1 MAEIATL
8 ARPYAKAVFE
18 LAVEAD
24 NLDEWSNNFKFLIQL
39 IEYPTISMAIG
50 NPEIG
55 KDSLTNILLEV
66 SEGNLNADAVGLVKI
81 LVDNRRLKAIPQIAL
96 QYEQLKAKH
105 QGYIKVDIVSA
116 YSLNPT
122 QEQEIEAK
130 LNKRLGKSVDINI
143 TLDKSLLGGFLI
155 RAGDEVID
163 VSVKGRLEQLASEL
177 RR

>member
-18 LAVEAD
+18 LAIESD
-24 NLDEWSNNFKFLIQL
+24 NFDEWSNNLSFLTKI
-39 IEYPTISMAIG
+39 IENPTISAAID
-50 NPEIG
+50 NPELG
-55 KDSLTNILLEV
+55 KNILTNLLLDV
-66 SEGNLNADAVGLVKI
+66 SEEHLSEEAKGLLKI
-81 LVDNRRLKAIPQIAL
+81 LVDNQRLKAIPQIAL
-96 QYEQLKAKH
+96 QYEQLKAEH

-116 YSLNPT
+116 YSLNQP
-122 QEQEIEAK
+122 QEQEIKAR
-130 LNKRLGKSVDINI
+130 LNKRLGKSVDINF
-143 TLDKSLLGGFLI
+143 TVDKSLLGGFLI

>member
-18 LAVEAD
+18 LAIESD
-24 NLDEWSNNFKFLIQL
+24 NFDEWLNNLQFLTKL
-39 IEYPTISMAIG
+39 IEDPTISAAID
-50 NPEIG
+50 NPELG
-55 KDSLTNILLEV
+55 KNKLISILLEV
-66 SEGNLNADAVGLVKI
+66 SEDHLSESAQSFVKI
-81 LVDNRRLKAIPQIAL
+81 LVDNQRLRAIPQIAL
-96 QYEQLKAKH
+96 QYEQLKAEH

-116 YSLNPT
+116 YSLNQP
-122 QEQEIEAK
+122 QEQEIKAR
-130 LNKRLGKSVDINI
+130 LNKRLGKSVDINF
-143 TLDKSLLGGFLI
+143 TVDKSLLGGFLI

>member
-18 LAVEAD
+18 LAIESD
-24 NLDEWSNNFKFLIQL
+24 NFNEWSNNLRFLTKL
-39 IEYPTISMAIG
+39 IEDPTISAAID
-50 NPEIG
+50 NPELG
-55 KDSLTNILLEV
+55 KNTLINILLEI
-66 SEGNLNADAVGLVKI
+66 SEDHLSEYTQNLVKI
-81 LVDNRRLKAIPQIAL
+81 LVDNHKLRAIPPIAL
-96 QYEQLKAKH
+96 QYEQLKAEH
-105 QGYIKVDIVSA
+105 QGYIKVDIISA
-116 YSLNPT
+116 YSLNQS
-122 QEQEIEAK
+122 QEQEIEVS

-143 TLDKSLLGGFLI
+143 IVDKSLLGGFLI

>member
-18 LAVEAD
+18 LAIESD
-24 NLDEWSNNFKFLIQL
+24 NFDEWSNNLSFLTKI
-39 IEYPTISMAIG
+39 IENPTISAAID
-50 NPEIG
+50 NPELG
-55 KDSLTNILLEV
+55 KNILTNLLLDV
-66 SEGNLNADAVGLVKI
+66 SEEHLSEEAKGLLKI
-81 LVDNRRLKAIPQIAL
+81 LVDNQRLKAIPQIAL
-96 QYEQLKAKH
+96 QYEQLKAEH

-116 YSLNPT
+116 YALNQP
-122 QEQEIEAK
+122 QEQEIK
-130 LNKRLGKSVDINI
+130 VSLNKRLGKSVDVNVIV
-143 TLDKSLLGGFLI
+143 DKSLLGGFLI